1 MLFRHVPLIIT
12 ARKRSLGQ
20 GNIFTPVCHS
30 VHRIGGV
37 HGCWRVCMVA
47 GGHAWLPGGGGVH
60 GGGAC
65 VVAKGGMHGFGGH
78 AWLPEGHAWLP
89 GGHAWLPG
97 VCIGY
102 NQIESMSRRYASY
115 WNAFLFHVFF
125 RNFGKSLVGDPPLP
139 RRVGTSSLLCI
150 NPSCLTLLLHLGSR
164 LLGKFQ
170 EFLFPHLIE
179 FNNITNIIVGTLIGN
194 INDFLILW

>member
-1 MLFRHVPLIIT
+1 
-12 ARKRSLGQ
+12 
-20 GNIFTPVCHS
+20 
-30 VHRIGGV
+30 
-37 HGCWRVCMVA
+37 MVA

-115 WNAFLFHVFF
+115 WNAFLFHVFSEILANLWLVTLPSPEGLAPLLAVHQSF
-125 RNFGKSLVGDPPLP
+125 LSHSLA
-139 RRVGTSSLLCI
+139 TSWFK
-150 NPSCLTLLLHLGSR
+150 TF
-164 LLGKFQ
+164 GKFQ
-170 EFLFPHLIE
+170 EFLFPHLI
-179 FNNITNIIVGTLIGN
+179 NLITLLI
-194 INDFLILW
+194 